1 MPVYVNNLQEKV
13 KVDSRLLETLEHV
26 VKTVLKA
33 EGKTDDPEVSIA
45 LVEDSYIRELN
56 FKFRHKD
63 QSTDVLSFSMWESAG
78 EEPLVDGVEDNI
90 MGDIIISLE
99 TAERQ
104 AQEYG
109 HSLTRE
115 VAYLAAHG
123 MFHLFGYDHD
133 NENDRQVMREKEEK
147 VLAVL
152 DIAR

>member
-13 KVDSRLLETLEHV
+13 KVDSRLLETLEYV

-56 FKFRHKD
+56 FKFRHQD
-63 QSTDVLSFSMWESAG
+63 QSTDVLSFSMWESTG
-78 EEPLVDGVEDNI
+78 EEPPVDGVEDNI

-115 VAYLAAHG
+115 VACLAAHG